1 MESPKLLTIGLCEGI
16 NTGSIRND
24 TIIFP
29 MPQTECFPEIAKT
42 VFVRHGIYVPRK
54 GTPDIIMNL
63 TRACKELWKKNE
75 TFRRIEIIDG
85 IIIML
90 ILITVDL

>member
-1 MESPKLLTIGLCEGI
+1 MTVVESPKLLTIGFCEGI

-24 TIIFP
+24 TIILL
-29 MPQTECFPEIAKT
+29 MLQTECFPEIAKT

-63 TRACKELWKKNE
+63 TRACKEVWGKKK
-75 TFRRIEIIDG
+75 
-85 IIIML
+85 
-90 ILITVDL
+90 